1 MGTGAGKNL
10 VVGVPLNPRVELADR
25 ESKKV
30 GGGES
35 VLIDAPALI
44 DLGHGTVRYRR
55 DEDQREVR
63 ETADQDVSMNK
74 KGYFYQARLDDYSE
88 AAVAS
93 QDDQYK
99 YRYIYKGAPGTRGKK
114 LFYVYGIGM
123 KSKDARSKVTKQYK
137 PKGKGYIW
145 PSSFRNPAHF
155 YYELVFK
162 EQEEEIEESEE
173 ESTDVQSKVDP
184 EKMTFQLKDSDTV
197 EVLKKRAAIRLLAPF
212 SNLHISHKDAELG
225 NADVIVKCRTEEHE
239 EFERFVVELQRV

>member
-1 MGTGAGKNL
+1 MFT
-10 VVGVPLNPRVELADR
+10 
-25 ESKKV
+25 
-30 GGGES
+30 
-35 VLIDAPALI
+35 
-44 DLGHGTVRYRR
+44 
-55 DEDQREVR
+55 
-63 ETADQDVSMNK
+63 
-74 KGYFYQARLDDYSE
+74 

-162 EQEEEIEESEE
+162 EQGIWFFFSCFLVLNTNVNYAALSETLGIIIFLYKIIHLLNLYSKLAI
-173 ESTDVQSKVDP
+173 STCFNNFAHGFIDLCVFDLTLKLSTKLYKFHVGNYSHILCVSLSF
-184 EKMTFQLKDSDTV
+184 KLRRQL
-197 EVLKKRAAIRLLAPF
+197 I
-212 SNLHISHKDAELG
+212 
-225 NADVIVKCRTEEHE
+225 
-239 EFERFVVELQRV
+239 